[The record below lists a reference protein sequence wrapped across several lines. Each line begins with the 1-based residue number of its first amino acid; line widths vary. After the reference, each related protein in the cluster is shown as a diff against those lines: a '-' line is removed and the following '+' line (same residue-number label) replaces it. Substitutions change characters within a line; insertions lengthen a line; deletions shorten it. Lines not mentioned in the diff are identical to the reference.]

1 MRVNSL
7 AKYLPLYG
15 WRPIVLTVK
24 EKYYDSSEGF
34 LDPSLLEGLGDRLE
48 VHRTDCFQPWLRW
61 RSVETLS
68 SGAIGHQRSKF
79 RRFLK
84 QIHQVLFIPDDKLF
98 WAFNALS
105 EIRRILKSSP
115 IDVILATTP
124 YHSVGLIGAFAS
136 YVWKT
141 PFVLDIRDDWVGNPL
156 WWPGQYWHR
165 RVLEPFLEKWMIYQA
180 SAVISVT
187 NESRSFV
194 MSKYPRKDKVQIHYI
209 PNGFDPQD
217 FEADDNGNCL
227 TKIDRLGLVYIGSL
241 SRRRD
246 PSTLFLAMARIKQ
259 TQPKLLP
266 DLHFVGSMDS
276 QLLSTAQSLGL
287 TEHVHCHG
295 AVDHKSGIQFL
306 RAASA
311 CLLLSP
317 SDDGSKT
324 VIPGKLYEYL
334 AARKPILA
342 ITPRD
347 SATAHLL
354 AGYDLGWVV
363 EPESVDQIQD
373 ALLAVTELGDQDLGT
388 WNGLQAFDRR
398 ALIAKFA
405 FILDNLK
412 K

>member
-34 LDPSLLEGLGDRLE
+34 LDPSLLEGLDDRLE

-61 RSVETLS
+61 RSVETLR
-68 SGAIGHQRSKF
+68 SGAIGHRRSKF
-79 RRFLK
+79 RKFLK

-136 YVWKT
+136 FLWQI

-156 WWPGQYWHR
+156 WWSGQYWHR
-165 RVLEPFLEKWMIYQA
+165 RVLEPFLERWMFYQA
-180 SAVISVT
+180 SAVITVT

-194 MSKYPRKDKVQIHYI
+194 MSKYPRKNQDQIHYI

-217 FEADDNGNCL
+217 FEADDNGNCP
-227 TKIDRLGLVYIGSL
+227 TKFDRPGIVYIGSL
-241 SRRRD
+241 PRRRD

-266 DLHFVGSMDS
+266 DLHFVGPMDS
-276 QLLSTAQSLGL
+276 QLLSAAQSLGL

-317 SDDGSKT
+317 PDDGCKT

-334 AARKPILA
+334 AAKKPILA

-354 AGYDLGWVV
+354 AGYDLGLIV

-373 ALLAVTELGDQDLGT
+373 ALLAVAELSDLDLGT

-405 FILDNLK
+405 YILDNLEN
-412 K
+412 